1 MPRIANTSNLKN
13 PKRYG
18 YDIQLD
24 NVFLRTAVGPNREMT
39 IQSSDVQAGQNVNV
53 KQNPE
58 DFTSNLGRIYSR
70 NKFDA
75 GQGLDT
81 AHRTDGKP
89 DDVNRFWDSKGVDVF
104 HGDDE
109 TSYHIHLLHQTADVN
124 VRGGSLQ
131 FAGTNNYMTQTTDG
145 KIWITDNTSVYY
157 STDATTWTEVAAGT
171 NNATHNFTGIASFGN
186 KLFLTTANGTAGSQ
200 LIEFDGTSTWTVR
213 TTAQSSS
220 GGLTG
225 VWFVKNRLW
234 ITGNDGTAE
243 YIWEASPF
251 NKTWS
256 GSDLQDADSIVE
268 VEPTHE
274 FTGIIDGGAA
284 VLASSTDGTVY
295 SFKLT
300 SGSFVNQG
308 QTKIPFEEVH
318 SIEATEGIVFLG
330 TKESTTQIGRLYR
343 TELVA
348 ADDLYVLANR
358 QLVKEWV
365 VTGIDTTPHTMFV
378 SRDSVYMGIKEDTN
392 EVNLWRYYLPTGGLA
407 RDLQTVGN
415 GLVYGITQN
424 AGKFVISVSGSD
436 VYKEQTTYES
446 EGYLV
451 LSAADFF
458 TAEQKQFVG
467 AEISTIN
474 MPNNTEVELQYSTKF
489 EDLDNPESASFTSAI
504 VQVGGTGDV
513 EKQIAEVS
521 RYIIGKV
528 ILKST
533 NNIDTPKVKSI
544 QFRALAR
551 PELVV
556 AQIPINISDRVERP
570 NRKPILVKGLGD
582 ELYKALRDKEGDSV
596 TLEIFQPSEII
607 RGVIEQISYPIQS
620 NEVLGSDTTYAIIT
634 VRGTRQTVLED
645 VTSANTL
652 GIAAYGIMRFG
663 A

>member
-1 MPRIANTSNLKN
+1 MPRVATTDIITN

-18 YDIQLD
+18 YDIRIDSTL
-24 NVFLRTAVGPNREMT
+24 LRTAVGPGREMT

-70 NKFDA
+70 NKFNA

-89 DDVNRFWDSKGVDVF
+89 DDVNRFWDSKGIDVF

-145 KIWITDNTSVYY
+145 NIWVTDNTSVYY
-157 STDATTWTEVAAGT
+157 STDATTWTEVDAGT
-171 NNATHNFTGIASFGN
+171 NNATHNFTGMASFGN

-200 LIEFDGTSTWTVR
+200 LIEFDGTSTWTVH

-300 SGSFVNQG
+300 SGVFVNQG

-330 TKESTTQIGRLYR
+330 TKESTTNIGRLYR

-365 VTGIDTTPHTMFV
+365 VTGVDTTPHAMFV
-378 SRDSVYMGIKEDTN
+378 SRDSVYMGVKEATN

-407 RDLQTVGN
+407 RDLQTTGN
-415 GLVYGITQN
+415 GLVYGITQTSGN
-424 AGKFVISVSGSD
+424 FIVSVSGSD
-436 VYKEQTTYES
+436 VYKEQSTYEA
-446 EGYLV
+446 EGYLIT
-451 LSAADFF
+451 SAADFF
-458 TAEQKQFVG
+458 TAESKQFVG
-467 AEISTIN
+467 AEISTFN
-474 MPNNTEVELQYSTKF
+474 MPSNTDVELRYSNTF
-489 EDLDNPESASFTSAI
+489 EALDDINDSSYLLALKQT
-504 VQVGGTGDV
+504 TGIGDE
-513 EKQIAEVS
+513 EKQISSVA

-528 ILKST
+528 ILRSSDGI
-533 NNIDTPKVKSI
+533 NTPKVKSI

-556 AQIPINISDRVERP
+556 VQIPVNLSDRVERP
-570 NRKPILVKGLGD
+570 GRKPFKVKGLGD
-582 ELYKALRDKEGDSV
+582 TLYQELRQLEGDAV
-596 TLEIFQPSEII
+596 TLEIFQPNEII
-607 RGVIEQISYPIQS
+607 RGVVEQISYPIQS
-620 NEVLGSDTTYAIIT
+620 NEVIGSDTHYAIIT
-634 VRGTRQTVLED
+634 VRGTRQPIVEAVSSTYVLG
-645 VTSANTL
+645 VGTL
-652 GIAAYGIMRFG
+652 GQLRFG
-663 A
+663 G